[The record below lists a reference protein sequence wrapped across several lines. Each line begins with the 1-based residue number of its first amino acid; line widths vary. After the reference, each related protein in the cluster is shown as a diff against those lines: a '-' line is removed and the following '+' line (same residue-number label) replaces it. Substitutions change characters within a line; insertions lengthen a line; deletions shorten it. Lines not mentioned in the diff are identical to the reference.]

1 MLRTD
6 KPIYKAIL
14 VLNLLFII
22 AGIILCAN
30 DIVSINAS
38 VSRII
43 SRVVAIACLAFA
55 GFYIISGYTKDAAK
69 YYKMFGALFSIKYL
83 TSILSGST
91 NSGTPFGNYGNI
103 TFSSNSSCFTSK

>member
-1 MLRTD
+1 MIELW
-6 KPIYKAIL
+6 K
-14 VLNLLFII
+14 V
-22 AGIILCAN
+22 
-30 DIVSINAS
+30 
-38 VSRII
+38 RII

-91 NSGTPFGNYGNI
+91 NSGTPFGIMVISLSLVIVLVLLLSENLGKTKSLILCGLHVVLGVALFLYLL
-103 TFSSNSSCFTSK
+103 

>member
-30 DIVSINAS
+30 D
-38 VSRII
+38 
-43 SRVVAIACLAFA
+43 
-55 GFYIISGYTKDAAK
+55 
-69 YYKMFGALFSIKYL
+69 
-83 TSILSGST
+83 TS
-91 NSGTPFGNYGNI
+91 NN
-103 TFSSNSSCFTSK
+103 K